1 MRKRE
6 RDLYQG
12 TLDLMVLKSLL
23 RGARHGYEVLRWIRQ
38 TTDGELEIEEG
49 ALYPSLH
56 RLEARGWVTSEW
68 GVSESGRQARYYT
81 LTAAGRE
88 ELEAEAATWRRYV
101 IAMAKIMEAS

>member
-12 TLDLMVLKSLL
+12 TLDLMVLKALL
-23 RGARHGYEVLRWIRQ
+23 WGARHGYEVLRWIRR

-101 IAMAKIMEAS
+101 TAMAKIMEAV

>member
-1 MRKRE
+1 MPRRE
-6 RDLYQG
+6 RELYQG
-12 TLDLMVLKSLL
+12 TLDLMVLQSLVG
-23 RGARHGYEVLRWIRQ
+23 GARHGYEVLRWIRR

-56 RLEARGWVTSEW
+56 RLEARGWVSSEW

-81 LTAAGRE
+81 MTAAGHE

-101 IAMAKIMEAS
+101 A